1 MFNSVR
7 FMGSVR
13 VKDPEALKDTLEAGI
28 GSAKGYGFGLLSLR
42 PISDRD
48 IAGVK
53 VSKSVC

>member
-42 PISDRD
+42 PIPYRD